1 MFKKAKAKL
10 LTRLFME
17 WVSTEK
23 DVESLMLTR
32 TLIDKRKQEVTGYS
46 TVIGFK
52 PNYNQTDELKNQE
65 SEAIILP

>member
-1 MFKKAKAKL
+1 MFKKVKAKL

-32 TLIDKRKQEVTGYS
+32 TLIDKRKQEVTGHS
-46 TVIGFK
+46 PVIGFK
-52 PNYNQTDELKNQE
+52 PSYTV
-65 SEAIILP
+65 